1 MGRSNVGKSSLIN
14 ALCQRKDL
22 AKSSSTPGK
31 TRLINFFEVEFKK
44 LEERYKMIF
53 IDVPGFGYASVS
65 KQEKEAWGKELG
77 EFLKKRETIKLF
89 LHLKDSRLP
98 PQAIDLKA
106 EEFVRSFLRGDQRY
120 FSVFTKL
127 DKLNQSELSALKKRE
142 KDAFLV
148 SIKNEAQIEQLRE
161 KIVELAFMG

>member
-53 IDVPGFGYASVS
+53 IDVPGFGYANVS
-65 KQEKEAWGKELG
+65 KQEKEAWSKELG

-106 EEFVRSFLRGDQRY
+106 EEFVKSFLRGDQRY
-120 FSVFTKL
+120 FPVFTKL
-127 DKLNQSELSALKKRE
+127 DKLNQSDLSALKKRE

-148 SIKNEAQIEQLRE
+148 SIKNETQIVQLRE
-161 KIVELAFMG
+161 TIIKLAFRG